1 MRLIEN
7 VYQTSGVIYGTNSS
21 TYCIDT
27 SKGLVLI
34 DAGFSEKQYDVMRFR
49 RKQDDLG
56 TKKIRDVFL
65 THSHFD
71 HAGNSWLLQQNG
83 AKVYVGADDAE
94 ALEKADERTL
104 SDLFGRKFHAFTPD
118 GKVRDGQTFD
128 YGNTQLTVLEH
139 PGHTEGTITILAETN
154 GKKILFAGDIFVL
167 KACNP
172 ADELQPEIGWTGG
185 PDYNGKKNLETFRK
199 LKELPPVD
207 LVAPGH
213 GSIYFGDSRK
223 LFEIL
228 YHLAEKEAQQ

>member
-1 MRLIEN
+1 MRITEN
-7 VYQTSGVIYGTNSS
+7 VYQTSGILYGTNSN

-27 SKGLVLI
+27 GEGLVLV
-34 DAGFSEKQYDVMRFR
+34 DAGFSEKQYEIMRTR
-49 RKQDDLG
+49 RKEDGLGNKKLRDLF
-56 TKKIRDVFL
+56 I
-65 THSHFD
+65 THGHFD
-71 HAGNSWLLQQNG
+71 HAGNGWLLQKDG
-83 AKVYVGADDAE
+83 VKVYMSAEDGAAV
-94 ALEKADERTL
+94 KSGDERTL
-104 SDLFGRKFHAFTPD
+104 GSLFGRKFRAFTPD
-118 GKVRDGQTFD
+118 GKVRDGQTFN

-139 PGHTEGTITILAETN
+139 PGHTEGTISILAETG
-154 GKKILFAGDIFVL
+154 GKKILFTGDIFIL
-167 KACNP
+167 TPCTP
-172 ADELQPEIGWTGG
+172 MDELQPEIGWTGG